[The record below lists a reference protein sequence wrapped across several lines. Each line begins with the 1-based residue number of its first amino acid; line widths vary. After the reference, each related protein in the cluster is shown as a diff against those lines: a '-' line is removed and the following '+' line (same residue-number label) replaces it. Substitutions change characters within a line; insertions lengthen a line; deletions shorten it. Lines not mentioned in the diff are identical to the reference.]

1 MNYGT
6 MSFKEIK
13 QELYNNA
20 QNLGECRGP
29 LHQPWQQSS
38 STNHG
43 GKQSLLI
50 LKCSHNSKVI
60 LRHSGNVITL
70 QSKLIKTNRD

>member
-1 MNYGT
+1 MYKHMNELWHNEL
-6 MSFKEIK
+6 KEIK

-38 STNHG
+38 STNYVW
-43 GKQSLLI
+43 KQSSYI
-50 LKCSHNSKVI
+50 KNA
-60 LRHSGNVITL
+60 VITG
-70 QSKLIKTNRD
+70 R